1 MYNKTTKLCTLYKGF
16 SAYSEPPKSVLG
28 DVYVADACEA
38 YLDFR
43 VSALY
48 NGLLDMARVSAVNNG
63 LLDIARVS
71 ALYNG
76 LLDMTWESAYYN
88 GLLDMTWVISQYKGL
103 LGITWVTA
111 NYNGLLD
118 MSRHHVTTILIHSQ
132 KPIVQ
137 LFIPSTIFVAYIY
150 QALSYQDALATCGC
164 LQSTM
169 FTVKTMDRY
178 TFLIAQEGLKYYEWV
193 GLDDIKTEGTFLWA
207 DDGKKF
213 TDLALEKLLFDFGQP
228 DNGHNIVDEDC
239 VIKKR
244 LEDITAGKLNDVSC
258 NLTAFFIC
266 EKVNC

>member
-1 MYNKTTKLCTLYKGF
+1 MFIPVSALLLILSEVCSCREIHWKKVPGRLEKCGLQPLNVSRILKSKTDCAIVCSNSFNCRSFMYNKTTKLCTLYKGF

-38 YLDFR
+38 YLDF
-43 VSALY
+43 
-48 NGLLDMARVSAVNNG
+48 
-63 LLDIARVS
+63 
-71 ALYNG
+71 
-76 LLDMTWESAYYN
+76 
-88 GLLDMTWVISQYKGL
+88 
-103 LGITWVTA
+103 
-111 NYNGLLD
+111 
-118 MSRHHVTTILIHSQ
+118 SQ

>member
-1 MYNKTTKLCTLYKGF
+1 M
-16 SAYSEPPKSVLG
+16 V
-28 DVYVADACEA
+28 
-38 YLDFR
+38 R